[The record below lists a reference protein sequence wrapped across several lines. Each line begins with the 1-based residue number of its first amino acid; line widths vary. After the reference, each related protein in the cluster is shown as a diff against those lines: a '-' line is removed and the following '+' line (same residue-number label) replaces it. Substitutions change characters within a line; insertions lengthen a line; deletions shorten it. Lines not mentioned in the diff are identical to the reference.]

1 MMALRQMA
9 EMEQH
14 GMMGETPANRAG
26 AGGRGRNARNL
37 MIRPP
42 APRFTYENQADS
54 TEDRN
59 AETAQ
64 RENV

>member
-9 EMEQH
+9 EMEQQR
-14 GMMGETPANRAG
+14 MMGETPVNRAG
-26 AGGRGRNARNL
+26 GGRGRNGRNL